1 LTTSMPRNPSALA
14 WALVIGHEARVS
26 DEDRREVMSM
36 SEMNYHGRMM
46 NIGVEG
52 IKGTLKN
59 DADARGIRIAYKL
72 GHRDARH
79 VAAEIAAEADARIAA
94 LEAQL
99 ERAREALRQYANRE
113 NWGYLDESG
122 CFKGA
127 GSYTDHCVLGPE
139 AAEAAIAGEA
149 SGEERR

>member
-1 LTTSMPRNPSALA
+1 MSTTQYMTSFTP
-14 WALVIGHEARVS
+14 
-26 DEDRREVMSM
+26 DEMQLLIQQGKAKD
-36 SEMNYHGRMM
+36 
-46 NIGVEG
+46 
-52 IKGTLKN
+52 
-59 DADARGIRIAYKL
+59 D
-72 GHRDARH
+72 
-79 VAAEIAAEADARIAA
+79 RIAA